1 MSAFAE
7 KVKKY
12 YELDLWSIERVKNA
26 VDKGA
31 ITSEE
36 YAAIT
41 GKEYNG

>member
-12 YELDLWSIERVKNA
+12 YELGLWAIERVKNA

-31 ITSEE
+31 VTREE
-36 YAAIT
+36 YALIT
-41 GKEYNG
+41 GEEYNG